1 MQVFRNAS
9 EADIEKIA
17 QLEAM
22 TFSDAWTVK
31 SISDTFKQKQAFL
44 TVAEVDGIVS
54 GYCIVYYVMD
64 EAEIARIAVNET
76 VRRQGIGRGLL
87 DFTCKCCGEK
97 QINKLLLDVRESNIG
112 AIAFYKRYG
121 FLEDGIR
128 KNFYEMPKENAVLM
142 SKQIG

>member
-112 AIAFYKRYG
+112 AIVFYKRYG